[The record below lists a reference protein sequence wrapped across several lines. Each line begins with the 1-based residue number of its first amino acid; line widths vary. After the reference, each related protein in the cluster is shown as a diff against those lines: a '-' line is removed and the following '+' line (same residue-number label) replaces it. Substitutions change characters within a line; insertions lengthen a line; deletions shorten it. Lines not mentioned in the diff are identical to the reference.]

1 MKKFLA
7 LLFIPILSMAQGGQG
22 YGNLNRPQVVKGFEI
37 TGNIEGLKDN
47 TELTL
52 LTAVDRKVIGKT
64 KVLKGAFELKGVLAE
79 PDLLQLTI
87 PGEKQGVD
95 LFIGNDKVKLKG
107 NIAALGNVSV
117 DGSPTQTDF
126 EAFKKEF
133 NGYFEAFSKLGA
145 TIQGEKDPSKR
156 ESLMQEYNASKEKIK
171 EAAIQFA
178 KNKSASGVSALA
190 LFVVAPLFEN
200 SAELESS
207 YNQLSPLV
215 KSNSFGKG
223 IEKKLADEKIGMVGS
238 QAIEF
243 TQKDVDGKPVS
254 LASFRGK
261 YVLVDFWASWCRPC
275 RAENPNV
282 VQAYQSFKDKNFTV
296 LGVSLDQSKPNWLE
310 AIKADNLT
318 WTHVSDL
325 LYWNNAVA
333 QLYHIQSIP
342 ANILVDP
349 TGKIIARDIR
359 GEALQQK
366 LTELLK

>member
-1 MKKFLA
+1 MKRFFA
-7 LLFIPILSMAQGGQG
+7 LLFIPFLSMAQGGQG
-22 YGNLNRPQVVKGFEI
+22 LSTLNRPQVAQGFEI
-37 TGNIEGLKDN
+37 KGTINGLKDN

-52 LTAVDRKVIGKT
+52 LTAVERKVIAKT
-64 KVLKGAFELKGVLAE
+64 KSLKGAFQLKGTLAE
-79 PDLLQLTI
+79 PDLLQIMI

-95 LFIGNDKVKLKG
+95 LFIGNDKVKITG
-107 NIAALGNVSV
+107 DISALEKSSV
-117 DGSPTQTDF
+117 EGSPSQTDF
-126 EAFKKEF
+126 EAFKTEF

-145 TIQGEKDPSKR
+145 TIQAEKDPAKR
-156 ESLMQEYNASKEKIK
+156 EALMQQYNESKGKIK

-178 KNKSASGVSALA
+178 KSKPSSGVSALV

-200 SAELESS
+200 PTELE
-207 YNQLSPLV
+207 NNFTQLAPMA
-215 KSNSFGKG
+215 KNNSFGRG
-223 IEKKLADEKIGMVGS
+223 LEKKLADEKIGSVGS
-238 QAIEF
+238 QALEF

-282 VQAYQSFKDKNFTV
+282 VNAYQSFKDKNFTV

-325 LYWNNAVA
+325 QYWNNAVA

-342 ANILVDP
+342 ANLLVDP

-366 LTELLK
+366 LSELLK